1 MHQNNAGQL
10 TNTIIRNTEIG
21 RADKFIGNIKNTH
34 CYIKETSQWHIF
46 NGTVWEQDDK
56 RLVQQKAMDFIKDE
70 GRRIASID
78 DDNIRE
84 EARHDFT
91 RHANRAAVNNLTE
104 LAAVQLV
111 NTVGRFDTDRMAMAL
126 ENGWVDLNSCTFNP
140 PDPDKLFSL
149 QAAVPY
155 KATEPAKLWRETVNQ
170 VFSNQE
176 DLVVYFQK
184 AIGYSLL
191 GGNPEQLLFIC
202 HGAGANGK
210 SLLLETIRN
219 VLGTYAQAMPIST
232 LMRGKQNAGAASP
245 ELSRLRGVRFALAA
259 ETEKGQAW
267 SANRIKTLTGG
278 DMIAARGL
286 YKDIIEFRS
295 DATIWVACNHKPE
308 VDSSDE
314 AMWRRLRLIPFN
326 RVFSRHEQD
335 PELSGKLKAEY
346 PGILIWMLQGLRM
359 YLSQG
364 HLEEPR
370 EVKMATT
377 RYRDEMDSV
386 KRFLGSNAKLQP
398 NESETVADIKEAYL
412 YWCKD
417 EGLKPLAASQFN
429 AALEAAGC
437 QQSKSNATRI
447 WRGIKLVDTDVILQ
461 RFMS

>member
-1 MHQNNAGQL
+1 MSTTQSRQL
-10 TNTIIRNTEIG
+10 GNTIIRNTEIG
-21 RADKFIGNIKNTH
+21 RADNFINRIKGTH
-34 CYIKETSQWHIF
+34 CYVKETNNWHIY
-46 NGTVWEQDDK
+46 NGTVWQQDDK
-56 RLVQQKAMDFIKDE
+56 RVVQQRAMDFIKNE
-70 GRRIASID
+70 SRRIA
-78 DDNIRE
+78 NISEESVRD
-84 EARHDFT
+84 EARQDFS
-91 RHANRAAVNNLTE
+91 RHANRATVNNLTE
-104 LAAVQLV
+104 LASIQLLAST
-111 NTVGRFDTDRMAMAL
+111 NEFDTDKMAL
-126 ENGWVDLNSCTFNP
+126 AVQNGWIDLHNGKFKSPCPN
-140 PDPDKLFSL
+140 KLFSL
-149 QAAVPY
+149 QTAVEY
-155 KATEPAKLWRETVNQ
+155 KKHEPATLWRETVKE

-176 DLVVYFQK
+176 DLAVYFQK

-191 GGNPEQLLFIC
+191 GGNSEQLLFIC

-219 VLGTYAQAMPIST
+219 VLGTYAQSMPINT
-232 LMRGKQNAGAASP
+232 LMRGKQNSGAASP

-278 DMIAARGL
+278 DTIAARGL

-308 VDSSDE
+308 VDSADE

-326 RVFSRHEQD
+326 RVFSREQQD
-335 PELSGKLKAEY
+335 PNLSEKLKAEY
-346 PGILIWMLQGLRM
+346 SGILVWMLQGLQM

-364 HLEEPR
+364 ELPEPR
-370 EVKMATT
+370 AVQIATA

-386 KRFLGSNAKLQP
+386 KRFIETQARLDP
-398 NESETVADIKEAYL
+398 NESETVSDIKETYI

-437 QQSKSNATRI
+437 VQGKSNSTRR
-447 WRGIKLVDTDVILQ
+447 WKGIKLLDNDVLLR
-461 RFMS
+461 RFGM